1 MNQATATTPKRRTAN
16 AATRKAGNREKCTLL
31 LQSDVSIKLSVAA
44 HLRGL
49 DRSELVNELLAD
61 ALRYVVVSI
70 RGQSSDRPILG
81 ADSSQVNST
90 AA

>member
-1 MNQATATTPKRRTAN
+1 MNQTAVQSSKRRN
-16 AATRKAGNREKCTLL
+16 ASGATRRAADREKCTLL
-31 LQSDVSIKLSVAA
+31 LQSDLSLKLSVAA

-49 DRSELVNELLAD
+49 DRSELVNELLTD

-70 RGQSSDRPILG
+70 RGQSPGSAAPTAEVKLAGD
-81 ADSSQVNST
+81 T